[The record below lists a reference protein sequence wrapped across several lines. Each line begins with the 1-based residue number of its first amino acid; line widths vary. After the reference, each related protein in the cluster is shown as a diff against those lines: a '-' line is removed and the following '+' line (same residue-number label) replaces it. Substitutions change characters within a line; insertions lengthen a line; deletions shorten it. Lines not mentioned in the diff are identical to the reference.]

1 MFVLLFH
8 ATILGA
14 WWNERK
20 GEHVWTSWEARC
32 SGLTLESWVDG
43 LALEGE
49 DTENA
54 FVDATKRFLSDEPL
68 QRFDIQCKL
77 AQGE

>member
-1 MFVLLFH
+1 MSARVSMCGLLGKREF
-8 ATILGA
+8 
-14 WWNERK
+14 RP
-20 GEHVWTSWEARC
+20 
-32 SGLTLESWVDG
+32 TLESRVDG

-54 FVDATKRFLSDEPL
+54 FVDAAKRFPPDESL